1 MRRRQTRAGGTTEP
15 IGMWGLA
22 MQTYGRTILMMA
34 LLPIFLMSCDSV
46 NPNSGRVLTA
56 INVTPTTADAS
67 QFPNGEVTFTATGQ
81 FSLPPLSGPVTFTA
95 PYTGQ
100 FIVAN
105 PNNQTIANIVSTG
118 NGTVTVRCAAGVSA
132 TVDVVATAAANN
144 GTQTTV
150 TAQGQLTC
158 P

>member
-1 MRRRQTRAGGTTEP
+1 
-15 IGMWGLA
+15 
-22 MQTYGRTILMMA
+22 MQAYCRTLLMVA
-34 LLPIFLMSCDSV
+34 LLPIFLMSCESV

-67 QFPNGEVTFTATGQ
+67 QFPNGQVTLTATGQ
-81 FSLPPLSGPVTFTA
+81 FSLPPLSGPVTFTT

-100 FIVAN
+100 FIVDN
-105 PNNQTIANIVSTG
+105 PTNQTIANIISTG
-118 NGTVTVRCAAGVSA
+118 NGTVTVQCVAGVSA
-132 TVDVVATAAANN
+132 TVDVVATASANN
-144 GTQTTV
+144 GTKTTV

>member
-1 MRRRQTRAGGTTEP
+1 MQTCAR
-15 IGMWGLA
+15 ILVVLA
-22 MQTYGRTILMMA
+22 MA
-34 LLPIFLMSCDSV
+34 FPPIFLLSCDFV

-56 INVTPTTADAS
+56 INVTPTAADAS
-67 QFPNGEVTFTATGQ
+67 QFPNGQVTFTAAGQ

-105 PNNQTIANIVSTG
+105 PSNQTIANIVSTG
-118 NGTVTVRCAAGVSA
+118 AGTVTVQCVAGISA
-132 TVDVVATAAANN
+132 TVEVVATAAANN
-144 GTQTTV
+144 GTQTMV

>member
-1 MRRRQTRAGGTTEP
+1 MR
-15 IGMWGLA
+15 
-22 MQTYGRTILMMA
+22 TYCRTILMVT

-67 QFPNGEVTFTATGQ
+67 QFPNGQVMFTATGQ
-81 FSLPPLSGPVTFTA
+81 FSLPPLSGPVTFIS

-105 PNNQTIANIVSTG
+105 PSNQTIANIISTG
-118 NGTVTVRCAAGVSA
+118 NGTVTVQCVAGVSA

-150 TAQGQLTC
+150 TAQGRLTC

>member
-1 MRRRQTRAGGTTEP
+1 
-15 IGMWGLA
+15 
-22 MQTYGRTILMMA
+22 
-34 LLPIFLMSCDSV
+34 MSCASV

-67 QFPNGEVTFTATGQ
+67 QFPNGQVTFTATGQ

-105 PNNQTIANIVSTG
+105 PTNQTIANIVSTG
-118 NGTVTVRCAAGVSA
+118 TGTVTVQCVAGASA
-132 TVDVVATAAANN
+132 SVDVVATAAANN

-150 TAQGQLTC
+150 TAQARLGC

>member
-1 MRRRQTRAGGTTEP
+1 MRLEMKTR
-15 IGMWGLA
+15 GLISA
-22 MQTYGRTILMMA
+22 IVILA
-34 LLPIFLMSCDSV
+34 LLSIWLIACDSV

-56 INVTPTTADAS
+56 INVTPTAADAS
-67 QFPNGEVTFTATGQ
+67 QFPNGQVTFTATGQ
-81 FSLPPLSGPVTFTA
+81 FNLPPLSGPVTFTT

-105 PNNQTIANIVSTG
+105 PSNQTVANIVSTG
-118 NGTVTVRCAAGVSA
+118 TGTITVKCVAGVSA
-132 TVDVVATAAANN
+132 TVEIVATAAANN